1 MKLCIITFITMIIAH
16 ASMVDF
22 KAHFFVNGKP
32 VQGMQH
38 MMVKPNQPTLI
49 EMYFTDP
56 RTKKRYMEFK
66 EMHGKLMHMVIA
78 NKDLSVFKHVH
89 PYFEPMT
96 GMFSITL
103 NMPYADPDN
112 FDTHAALRDPGMY
125 MVMADVIVA
134 GVGMRMDHAMVHVM
148 GPNQDISLQ
157 ADPENNDGSITKFFK
172 RDENEQFP
180 TYKTIFSYTS
190 ITGCSGHIINFE
202 IEIFKWDGN
211 SYQEFIDFEPWL
223 GEAAHSVWLSEGY
236 MNYMMGKMP
245 FAHMHSPFILDDD
258 DDPTNDRV
266 FDHILRFN
274 FHDQVVML
282 KGLQKMWIQ
291 FKDTGK
297 IMKIP
302 FIFNYA
308 PRDIAGC

>member
-1 MKLCIITFITMIIAH
+1 MKLCIIILTYALVSL
-16 ASMVDF
+16 ASNVDF
-22 KAHFFVNGKP
+22 KAHFFINGKE

-38 MMVKPNQPTLI
+38 IMVKPNQPTLI
-49 EMYFTDP
+49 EMFFTDP
-56 RTKKRYMEFK
+56 RNGKRYMEFK
-66 EMHGKLMHMVIA
+66 EMHGKLMHMVVA

-96 GMFSITL
+96 GMFSLTL

-112 FDTHAALRDPGMY
+112 FDTHAALEKPGMY

-148 GPNQDISLQ
+148 GPNQNVSLQ
-157 ADPENNDGSITKFFK
+157 ADATNSDGSITKFFK
-172 RDENEQFP
+172 RNNETIP
-180 TYKTIFSYTS
+180 TYKTVFSYNS
-190 ITGCSGHIINFE
+190 ISGCSGHIINFE
-202 IEIFKWDGN
+202 IEVYKWDGTD
-211 SYQEFIDFEPWL
+211 YIEFVDFKPWL

-236 MNYMMGKMP
+236 MSYMMGKMP

-258 DDPTNDRV
+258 NDPTNDRV
-266 FDHILRFN
+266 YDHILRFN
-274 FHDQVVML
+274 FHDQGIML

-291 FKDTGK
+291 FKDAGK

-302 FIFNYA
+302 FIFNYE
-308 PRDIAGC
+308 PRDITGC

>member
-1 MKLCIITFITMIIAH
+1 MNKVTTLLGAMLIALVGVTSAQAQDVVSISAARDSVDGAMVTVKGIAITPSLESGSRTSFFIQQ
-16 ASMVDF
+16 D
-22 KAHFFVNGKP
+22 
-32 VQGMQH
+32 
-38 MMVKPNQPTLI
+38 
-49 EMYFTDP
+49 
-56 RTKKRYMEFK
+56 
-66 EMHGKLMHMVIA
+66 
-78 NKDLSVFKHVH
+78 
-89 PYFEPMT
+89 
-96 GMFSITL
+96 
-103 NMPYADPDN
+103 
-112 FDTHAALRDPGMY
+112 
-125 MVMADVIVA
+125 
-134 GVGMRMDHAMVHVM
+134 GVGINIFDFGTPARIVEVGDSIMVTGEVDSF
-148 GPNQDISLQ
+148 NNLKEIVVTDVNTDI
-157 ADPENNDGSITKFFK
+157 T
-172 RDENEQFP
+172 
-180 TYKTIFSYTS
+180 
-190 ITGCSGHIINFE
+190 IINS
-202 IEIFKWDGN
+202 GN
-211 SYQEFIDFEPWL
+211 TVPEPRVVSYQEFIDFEPWL

-291 FKDTGK
+291 FKDAGK